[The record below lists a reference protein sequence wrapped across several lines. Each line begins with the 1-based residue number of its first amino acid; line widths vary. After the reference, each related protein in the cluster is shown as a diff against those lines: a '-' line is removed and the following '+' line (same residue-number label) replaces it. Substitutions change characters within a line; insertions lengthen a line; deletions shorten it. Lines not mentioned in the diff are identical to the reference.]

1 MALFKNLT
9 ASALIQTG
17 VGQVFGFIVNSHTS
31 GTVRLNDGLD
41 GTTSAGVKATGVLTG
56 SDVFTDGEIVTIDG
70 TTYTMVDA
78 LSEDTG
84 DAVPNEVL
92 IGTLAE
98 TLDHLKQAINQGDT
112 QGGGEGEGTNYSTG
126 TVPHPTVTA
135 TTNSDTAQTVEA
147 RDLGTDGNA
156 IVTTTDAVNAS
167 WGAGVLEGGV
177 NVNRLLMN
185 TYTLPAGSQV
195 VRFPEPVDFTTGLY
209 FTEGGTTD
217 ITFLYK

>member
-56 SDVFTDGEIVTIDG
+56 TGVFTDGEVVTIDN

-84 DAVPNEVL
+84 DAVPNEGL

-98 TLDHLKQAINQGDT
+98 TLDNLKQAINQGDT
-112 QGGGEGEGTNYSTG
+112 EGGGEGEGTNYSTG

-135 TTNSDTAQTVEA
+135 TTNSDTEQTVEA
-147 RDLGTDGNA
+147 RDIGVAGNDIA
-156 IVTTTDAVNAS
+156 TTTDGANAS
-167 WGAGVLEGGV
+167 WGAVTLESGVDE
-177 NVNRLLMN
+177 NRLLVN

-195 VRFPEPVDFTTGLY
+195 VLFPAPIDFANGLY